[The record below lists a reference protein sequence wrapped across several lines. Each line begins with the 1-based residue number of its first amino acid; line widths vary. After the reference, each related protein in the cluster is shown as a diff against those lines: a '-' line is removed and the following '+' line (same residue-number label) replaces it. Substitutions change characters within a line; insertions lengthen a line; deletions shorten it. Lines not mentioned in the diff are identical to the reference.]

1 MKCQNCSLPTHKNM
15 QYKIWSTYPPALS
28 TTPNGYVKVHA
39 GSITKLMAGKVEI
52 PADTSLP
59 VHTTLA
65 QFEWQRPTPKVFQPQ
80 VRTVEGSKG
89 KTYTI
94 KSTPSG
100 KWECSCSGYTFRRTC
115 KHIKGV

>member
-1 MKCQNCSLPTHKNM
+1 M
-15 QYKIWSTYPPALS
+15 QYKIWSTYPPSLS
-28 TTPNGYVKVHA
+28 RTANGYLKVY
-39 GSITKLMAGKVEI
+39 GGTITKLMAGDREI
-52 PADTSLP
+52 SANVALP
-59 VHTTLA
+59 QSTTLA
-65 QFEWQRPTPKVFQPQ
+65 QFEWQRPATRLFQPE

>member
-1 MKCQNCSLPTHKNM
+1 M
-15 QYKIWSTYPPALS
+15 QYKIWSTYPPTLS
-28 TTPNGYVKVHA
+28 RTTNGYMKVY
-39 GSITKLMAGKVEI
+39 GGTVTKLVAGKVEI

-59 VHTTLA
+59 MSTTLA
-65 QFEWQRPTPKVFQPQ
+65 QFEWQRPTPRVFQPQ